1 MTRLRSKMIDDL
13 TVRGRAPATR
23 RAYLHAVEGLAK
35 QYRRSPDRIS
45 DEDVQAYL
53 AHLVRDRH
61 LCFSSMNVA
70 VQGLRFFYYTTLGRD
85 RMQFSIPMARVPSK
99 LPEVLSREEVQLL
112 LSLTRNLKHRAL
124 LTLAYAAGLRA
135 AELVHLKVSH
145 VDSKREV
152 IRVECGKGSK
162 DRYTLLTSSLLEV
175 LREYWKQDRPTDW
188 LFPGGV
194 PGRPLTTK
202 AAWRSYTAAKRRAAI
217 NRAGGIHVLRHCFA
231 THLLEAGVDLRT
243 IQCLL
248 GHGRIQT
255 TVRYLRVLRR
265 RVDENHSA
273 LDLLAFPKP
282 TDT

>member
-1 MTRLRSKMIDDL
+1 MTRLRSKMIDAL
-13 TVRGRAPATR
+13 IVRGRAPETL

-35 QYRRSPDRIS
+35 HYRRSPDRI
-45 DEDVQAYL
+45 DEEEVQAYL
-53 AHLVRDRH
+53 VSLVRNRQ
-61 LCFSSMNVA
+61 FSYSTMNVA
-70 VQGLRFFYYTTLGRD
+70 VQGLRFFYHTTLGRD

-99 LPEVLSREEVQLL
+99 LPEVLSREEVQRL
-112 LSLTRNLKHRAL
+112 LSMTQNLKHRAL

-135 AELVHLKVSH
+135 AELVHLKVGH

-152 IRVECGKGSK
+152 IRVEGGKGGK
-162 DRYTLLTSSLLEV
+162 DRYTLLTPSLLEV

-194 PGRPLTTK
+194 PGRPITAK
-202 AAWRSYTAAKRRAAI
+202 AAWRAYAAAKRRAGI
-217 NRAGGIHVLRHCFA
+217 KRAGGIHVLRHCFA

-265 RVDENHSA
+265 RVDENDTA
-273 LDLLAFPKP
+273 LDLLAFPES

>member
-1 MTRLRSKMIDDL
+1 MTRLRSKMRDDL

-35 QYRRSPDRIS
+35 HYRRSPDRIS
-45 DEDVQAYL
+45 DEEVQAYL

-70 VQGLRFFYYTTLGRD
+70 VQGLRFFYYVTLGRD
-85 RMQFSIPMARVPSK
+85 RMQFSIPMARTPSK

-112 LSLTRNLKHRAL
+112 LSMTQNLKHRAL

-135 AELVHLKVSH
+135 AELVHLKVRH
-145 VDSKREV
+145 IDSKRVV
-152 IRVECGKGSK
+152 IRIACGKGNK
-162 DRYTLLTSSLLEV
+162 DRYTLLTPRLLEV
-175 LREYWKQDRPTDW
+175 LREYWKQDRPADW

-194 PGRPLTTK
+194 PGQPLTTK
-202 AAWRSYTAAKRRAAI
+202 AAWRSYTAAKRRAGI
-217 NRAGGIHVLRHCFA
+217 QRAGGIHVLRHCFA

-255 TVRYLRVLRR
+255 TVRYLRVLRKG
-265 RVDENHSA
+265 VDEKDSA
-273 LDLLAFPKP
+273 LDLLAFPRP
-282 TDT
+282 TET

>member
-1 MTRLRSKMIDDL
+1 MTRLRSKMRDDL

-35 QYRRSPDRIS
+35 HYRRSPDRIS
-45 DEDVQAYL
+45 DEEVQAYL
-53 AHLVRDRH
+53 AHLVRDSH

-70 VQGLRFFYYTTLGRD
+70 VQGLRFFYYVTLGRD
-85 RMQFSIPMARVPSK
+85 RMQFSIPMARTPSK

-112 LSLTRNLKHRAL
+112 LSMTQNLKHRAL

-135 AELVHLKVSH
+135 AELVHLKVRH
-145 VDSKREV
+145 IDSKRDV
-152 IRVECGKGSK
+152 IRVECGKGNK
-162 DRYTLLTSSLLEV
+162 DRYTLLTPRLLEV
-175 LREYWKQDRPTDW
+175 LREYWKQDRPADW

-194 PGRPLTTK
+194 PGQPLTTK
-202 AAWRSYTAAKRRAAI
+202 AAWRSYTAAKRRAGI
-217 NRAGGIHVLRHCFA
+217 QRAGGIHVLRHCFA

-255 TVRYLRVLRR
+255 TVRYLRVLRKG
-265 RVDENHSA
+265 VDEKDSA
-273 LDLLAFPKP
+273 LDLLAFPRP
-282 TDT
+282 TET